1 MHHSRMR
8 FAPCILLALSTAS
21 FAQPVADPGR
31 RLTPEEIRRLDSETQ
46 SAPQGEAVPPKPANR
61 PRDPALCDRAR
72 TNYTLM
78 CRAPNSRQS
87 YSRECAEANDI
98 YERACRP

>member
-1 MHHSRMR
+1 MPSSLLTI
-8 FAPCILLALSTAS
+8 CLLILLAAVPCR
-21 FAQPVADPGR
+21 AQDVADPGR
-31 RLTPEEIRRLDSETQ
+31 RLSPEEIKRLDSETQ
-46 SAPQGEAVPPKPANR
+46 PAPPTKAGPPKPANR
-61 PRDPALCDRAR
+61 PRDPAACDRAR

-78 CRAPNSRQS
+78 CRAPSSRQS